1 MIRPPSDI
9 GKGIMMA
16 ELGLSG
22 ADDKRRGPARRRGS
36 FGFALNRRRPVA
48 RASRLVAFMKLILP
62 ATALAMVA
70 LTFAWP
76 QLLPDQREI
85 RIGDVQMA
93 GVNVDGLV
101 MDNPR
106 FVGTDAEQRPYQV
119 TAASASQRGRVDRL
133 VYLRDPKADILMK
146 NSGWVAMAAQSG
158 IYDKKAETVD
168 LSGGVTLFY
177 DRGYQFESQS
187 ARIDMRAGTAEGRQP
202 VVGHGEGGHIEG
214 EGFQLFDRGA
224 RIIFTGKAKAVLRG
238 TGREPS

>member
-1 MIRPPSDI
+1 
-9 GKGIMMA
+9 MA
-16 ELGLSG
+16 ELGAPKTS
-22 ADDKRRGPARRRGS
+22 DERRTPVKRRGNFA
-36 FGFALNRRRPVA
+36 FALNRRRPVA
-48 RASRLVAFMKLILP
+48 RASRLVAFMKLVLP
-62 ATALAMVA
+62 AAALAIVA

-85 RIGDVQMA
+85 RIGDVQMT
-93 GVNVDGLV
+93 GINVDGLV

-119 TAASASQRGRVDRL
+119 TAASASQRGRADQL
-133 VYLRDPKADILMK
+133 VYLRDPKADILMR

-177 DRGYQFESQS
+177 DRGYQFESQN
-187 ARIDMRAGTAEGRQP
+187 ARLDMRAGTAEGRQP
-202 VVGHGEGGHIEG
+202 VVGHGEGGRIEG
-214 EGFQLFDRGA
+214 EGYRLFDRGA
-224 RIIFTGKAKAVLRG
+224 RIIFTGKARAVLRG

>member
-1 MIRPPSDI
+1 
-9 GKGIMMA
+9 MA
-16 ELGLSG
+16 ELGAPKTS
-22 ADDKRRGPARRRGS
+22 DERRTPVKHRENFA
-36 FGFALNRRRPVA
+36 FALNRRRPVA
-48 RASRLVAFMKLILP
+48 RASRLVAFMKLVLP
-62 ATALAMVA
+62 AAALAIVA

-85 RIGDVQMA
+85 RIGDVQMT
-93 GVNVDGLV
+93 GINVDGLV

-119 TAASASQRGRVDRL
+119 TAASASQRGRADQL
-133 VYLRDPKADILMK
+133 VYLRDPKADILMR

-187 ARIDMRAGTAEGRQP
+187 ARVDMRAGTAEGRQP
-202 VVGHGEGGHIEG
+202 VIGHGEGGRIEG
-214 EGFQLFDRGA
+214 EGFRLFDRGA
-224 RIIFTGKAKAVLRG
+224 RIIFTGKARAVLRG